1 MSASISVRSCSFW
14 LRSVHIHGHA
24 ERSKFWSASKLWVF
38 CYRGCRRREEPQR
51 MVDATYCLV
60 YMYETENVVTR
71 EITVVVSVLY
81 RAIESHASRRI

>member
-1 MSASISVRSCSFW
+1 
-14 LRSVHIHGHA
+14 
-24 ERSKFWSASKLWVF
+24 
-38 CYRGCRRREEPQR
+38 